1 MNVLLYMQC
10 KGATKISLDVLKKMN
25 MLLKKK
31 DTKQAKEGPKHF
43 SKAGQFILIY
53 LKALY

>member
-1 MNVLLYMQC
+1 
-10 KGATKISLDVLKKMN
+10 

-43 SKAGQFILIY
+43 SKAGQLILIY

>member
-1 MNVLLYMQC
+1 MQRC
-10 KGATKISLDVLKKMN
+10 NKNKPRCFKKMN